1 MQIDR
6 RNFTSGA
13 MALFASG
20 SLSGRAFAQLAPGLS
35 PQQRAMGA
43 IEDYAEAHRRWFG
56 LPGMTLS
63 VISPSGFS
71 SVVNTGVAN
80 LDSQAPITADTLF
93 QIGSISKSLTAAVL
107 HQFVSE
113 GRLKLSDRI
122 TAILPHTPLPASS
135 PIEVQHILDHVAGL
149 PGDPP
154 LFVRGGLWTA
164 YAPGKHW
171 HYSNTGY
178 DLLGQLV
185 QHVGGKP
192 LDAILAERL
201 FSPLGMIRTRGAL
214 KAADRLLYAQGYE
227 PADLSVPFVRGSPLR
242 PSAWVDST
250 SAAGSTAS
258 TAADMMRYLQ
268 GVAGAAR
275 GSGGMGLSPKAALAW
290 ATHDVPSDSPEMRY
304 GNGLMHVEDKGRRYI
319 HHTGG
324 MVSFSSSFHV
334 DTGNGIGAFASTNFS
349 AFPEYRPRKVTFFA
363 VQALAAAEAGQPIP
377 DPPALASPI
386 KQPEDYVGRYTG
398 PSRSFEVRG
407 GPGLTIVSNGSSAP
421 LEAAGGDLFVTSHPE
436 FRNFTL
442 MFERPDKAVTG
453 ASWGPD
459 SFVREGSTTRV
470 PPGNPQLARL
480 AGHYYNDSPWWPP
493 VVVVE
498 RAGKLWLGTDTPL
511 TPIGKNLYRVG
522 EESWSPER
530 ASFADFM
537 NGEPQTFV
545 FSGTEFSRQDV

>member
-1 MQIDR
+1 MKIDR
-6 RNFTSGA
+6 RTFTTGAIAVAASGA
-13 MALFASG
+13 
-20 SLSGRAFAQLAPGLS
+20 LSGRAFAQLAPGLS
-35 PQQRAMGA
+35 PHDRAMGA
-43 IEDYAEAHRRWFG
+43 IADYAEAHIRWFG

-63 VISPSGFS
+63 VASPSGFS
-71 SVVNTGVAN
+71 SVINTGVAN
-80 LDSQAPITADTLF
+80 LDSGAPITADTLF

-107 HQFVSE
+107 HQFASE

-122 TAILPHTPLPASS
+122 VSILPGTPLPASS

-149 PGDPP
+149 PGDPA

-178 DLLGQLV
+178 DLLGQLA

-192 LDAILAERL
+192 LDRLLAERL
-201 FSPLGMIRTRGAL
+201 FTRLGMIRTRGAL

-227 PADLSVPFVRGSPLR
+227 PADLSIPFVRGGPLR
-242 PSAWVDST
+242 PAAWVDST

-258 TAADMMRYLQ
+258 TAADMIRYLQ
-268 GVAGAAR
+268 GVAAAAR

-290 ATHDVPSDSPEMRY
+290 ASHAVPSDSSEMRY

-334 DTGNGIGAFASTNFS
+334 DTGNGIGAFASTNLS
-349 AFPEYRPRKVTFFA
+349 AFPEYRPRKVTMFA

-377 DPPALASPI
+377 DPPPLTNPV
-386 KQPEDYVGRYTG
+386 KQPDEFVGRYTG
-398 PSRSFEVRG
+398 KSRSFEVRSRS
-407 GPGLTIVSNGSSAP
+407 GLTIASNGTSAA
-421 LEAAGGDLFVTSHPE
+421 LEPAGGDLFVTSHPD

-442 MFERPDKAVTG
+442 LFERDGKAVTG
-453 ASWGPD
+453 AAWGPD
-459 SFVREGSTTRV
+459 AFVREGASRKV
-470 PPGNPQLARL
+470 APSNPRLARL
-480 AGHYYNDSPWWPP
+480 AGSYYNDSPWWPP

-498 RAGKLWLGTDTPL
+498 RGGNLWLGTDTPL
-511 TPIGKNLYRVG
+511 TLIGKNLWRVG

-537 NGEPQTFV
+537 NGKPQTFV